1 MRKIFPFIF
10 ILALALLQI
19 TLVPKMAIFG
29 VKPNLVLVG
38 LSILLF
44 TSNFLNLIL
53 SAVLGGLIYDVSDYF
68 FGLNIIVL
76 ILTFFIFWFL
86 GKKYVAS
93 HHFLSLLSFSVFG
106 TAIFN
111 FLYTSLSYLIFHY
124 NFFDYFLSWRH
135 LLEMAINGALT
146 FIFGGLFL
154 IGVNIKKENAAK
166 F

>member
-1 MRKIFPFIF
+1 MKKILPLIF
-10 ILALALLQI
+10 ILILALLQI
-19 TLVPKMAIFG
+19 TLVPKLAIFG

-44 TSNFLNLIL
+44 TGNFLSLIL
-53 SAVLGGLIYDVSDYF
+53 SAVLGGLIYDISDYF
-68 FGLNIIVL
+68 LGLNTVVF
-76 ILTFFIFWFL
+76 ILTFLIFWLL

-93 HHFLSLLSFSVFG
+93 RHFLSLLSFSVFG

-135 LLEMAINGALT
+135 LLEMAINGTLT

-154 IGVNIKKENAAK
+154 VWANIKKENAAK

>member
-1 MRKIFPFIF
+1 MRKIFPVVF
-10 ILALALLQI
+10 ILILALLQI
-19 TLVPKMAIFG
+19 TLVPKLAIFG

-44 TSNFLNLIL
+44 TGNFFTLVL
-53 SAVLGGLIYDVSDYF
+53 SAALGGLVYDASDYF
-68 FGLNIIVL
+68 WGLNAVAF
-76 ILTFFIFWFL
+76 ILTFLIFWFL

-93 HHFLSLLSFSVFG
+93 HHFLSLLSFSILG

-111 FLYTSLSYLIFHY
+111 FLYTSLSYLLFHY
-124 NFFDYFLSWRH
+124 NFFDYFLSWRQ

-154 IGVNIKKENAAK
+154 LGTNIKKEHAAK

>member
-1 MRKIFPFIF
+1 MRKIIPFIF
-10 ILALALLQI
+10 ILILALLQI
-19 TLVPKMAIFG
+19 TLVPKLAIFG
-29 VKPNLVLVG
+29 VKPNLVLIG

-44 TSNFLNLIL
+44 TSDFLSLIL
-53 SAVLGGLIYDVSDYF
+53 SAALGGLIYDVSDYF
-68 FGLNIIVL
+68 FGLNIVAL
-76 ILTFFIFWFL
+76 ILTFLILWFL

-135 LLEMAINGALT
+135 LLEMAVNGVLT
-146 FIFGGLFL
+146 LILGGLFL
-154 IGVNIKKENAAK
+154 IATNIKKENAAK